1 MTTEDSVIMVA
12 LGALMGLFVA
22 IMAIADL
29 IRLIIERRDRP
40 CVEQP
45 PSLSRALSRWRSH
58 DYPFFA
64 YRGEVVIYDRKHLDE
79 LDEVL

>member
-1 MTTEDSVIMVA
+1 MIDSDLVIVA
-12 LGALMGLFVA
+12 ALAALFVM

-45 PSLSRALSRWRSH
+45 PSLDAIIRRRLPS

-64 YRGEVVIYDRKHLDE
+64 YSGEVIIYDRKHLDE
-79 LDEVL
+79 LEEVLHG

>member
-1 MTTEDSVIMVA
+1 MIDSDLVIVA
-12 LGALMGLFVA
+12 ALAALFVM

-64 YRGEVVIYDRKHLDE
+64 YSGEVIIYDRKHLDE
-79 LDEVL
+79 LEEVLHG